1 MDSNVSQTRSDL
13 TDSRLNRK
21 ALNFESSRTSE
32 IATDETINIDNTHSP
47 EDATYTLIEQWAEIA
62 VSRAMVRGI
71 NHPAGMIAKVVGIKG
86 ALGFGHSEK
95 EALNELKS
103 VLIDWVTLKLDDGDD
118 DIPSMEGV
126 HLVTDR

>member
-1 MDSNVSQTRSDL
+1 MITM
-13 TDSRLNRK
+13 
-21 ALNFESSRTSE
+21 
-32 IATDETINIDNTHSP
+32 DETINIDNTHSP

-62 VSRAMVRGI
+62 VSHAMVRGI

-95 EALNELKS
+95 EALDELKS

-126 HLVTDR
+126 HLVRDR

>member
-32 IATDETINIDNTHSP
+32 VATGGTINIGDTHSP
-47 EDATYTLIEQWAEIA
+47 EDATQKLIEQWAEIA
-62 VSRAMVRGI
+62 VSHATVRGI
-71 NHPAGMIAKVVGIKG
+71 NDPAGVVARVVGVKG

-95 EALNELKS
+95 EALDELKS

-126 HLVTDR
+126 HLVRDR

>member
-32 IATDETINIDNTHSP
+32 ISTDETINIGDTHSP
-47 EDATYTLIEQWAEIA
+47 DDATSILIEKWAEIA
-62 VSRAMVRGI
+62 VSHATVRGI
-71 NHPAGMIAKVVGIKG
+71 NDPAGMVARVVGIKG

-95 EALNELKS
+95 EALDELKS

>member
-1 MDSNVSQTRSDL
+1 MITMN
-13 TDSRLNRK
+13 
-21 ALNFESSRTSE
+21 
-32 IATDETINIDNTHSP
+32 ETTNIDNTHSP
-47 EDATYTLIEQWAEIA
+47 EDATYTMIERWADVA
-62 VSRAMVRGI
+62 VSHAIVHGI
-71 NHPAGMIAKVVGIKG
+71 NDPIGIIAKVVGIKG

-95 EALNELKS
+95 EALDELKS